1 MLNFLNITLKPL
13 SVLILALLLFCM
25 SSKILFANEI
35 DLKILEK
42 YKFTQVVVRL
52 NNGDVFSCE
61 ILNYELED
69 GKVNKVEV
77 ATAIGKTKIFADEIA
92 EIVHY
97 QDYNRHSHRI
107 YILPTAEPISGN
119 HFVGNFEILFFYV
132 GFGISDYFSITAG
145 RSVIPTI
152 RSQEQFSVV
161 NAKATL
167 YQQYWDSMEGN
178 MSIALGYNHAL
189 VNSDNTVSHLYSA
202 ISFRGAKSILTASVF
217 AKIGSKDFYE
227 ARFGE
232 NFLPFSFENG
242 SIGFAIGL
250 DTRFSSTRDIHFIG
264 ELWNSNITKPGSSG
278 LLLGFRI
285 GNTKIAADFG
295 LAVFGSPYFV
305 PFTGFVWTPF

>member
-1 MLNFLNITLKPL
+1 MLNFLNKTLKPL

-25 SSKILFANEI
+25 SSKILYANEI

-161 NAKATL
+161 NAKVTL

-264 ELWNSNITKPGSSG
+264 ELWNSNIIKPGSSG